1 MDDHFS
7 HIGSG
12 ISLYHFTM
20 FHYDVSILVLM
31 MYGRM
36 HSRTWDPGTPPH
48 DVMRQLWDP
57 GIPHLVGIIGRTW
70 YPSYFDVLFWE
81 TLCMVEMHQHLDLG
95 IPLSNLYVFTLCID
109 EVHKCWDLGIPYL
122 RDLFLMTFY
131 TRRVSKQWDPSIVDY
146 GKLIGNTLWLV
157 GLRKHTSSLL
167 HGFIF
172 AAVRYGFL
180 HAFGWTYVFLTGCHD
195 DFHVPL
201 MHCIGEYILH
211 LAFLRI
217 IWNPGIIGT

>member
-1 MDDHFS
+1 
-7 HIGSG
+7 
-12 ISLYHFTM
+12 
-20 FHYDVSILVLM
+20 M
-31 MYGRM
+31 MYYFVPLCIDG
-36 HSRTWDPGTPPH
+36 
-48 DVMRQLWDP
+48 MRQLWDP
-57 GIPHLVGIIGRTW
+57 GIPHLVEIIGKIL

-81 TLCMVEMHQHLDLG
+81 TLCMVEMRKHLDLS
-95 IPLSNLYVFTLCID
+95 IPHSNLYVFTLCID
-109 EVHKCWDLGIPYL
+109 GVRKCWDPGIPYL
-122 RDLFLMTFY
+122 LDLFLMTFH

-172 AAVRYGFL
+172 VAVRYGFL
-180 HAFGWTYVFLTGCHD
+180 HAFGWTCVFLTGCDD

-211 LAFLRI
+211 LVFLRI
-217 IWNPGIIGT
+217 TWDPSICT